1 MEKFVSRVTSSPLP
15 AQFLYARLS
24 SLQGLSQ
31 LVNIPEVENVQATD
45 DTCTFT
51 AKGMPVGL
59 QVVERVPYSTL
70 KYQAMPESPF
80 QFTFWVQL
88 KEVSASDTRLRLTLH
103 AQIPLMLRLMLKGKI
118 QKGLDEMA
126 KRLANMGR

>member
-15 AQFLYARLS
+15 AQFLYTHLS

-51 AKGMPVGL
+51 AKGMSVGL

-70 KYQAMPESPF
+70 KYQAMPASPF

-88 KEVSASDTRLRLTLH
+88 KEVSANDTRLRLTLH
-103 AQIPLMLRLMLKGKI
+103 AQIPLMLKGKI

-126 KRLANMGR
+126 ERLANMGR

>member
-1 MEKFVSRVTSSPLP
+1 
-15 AQFLYARLS
+15 
-24 SLQGLSQ
+24 
-31 LVNIPEVENVQATD
+31 
-45 DTCTFT
+45 
-51 AKGMPVGL
+51 
-59 QVVERVPYSTL
+59 
-70 KYQAMPESPF
+70 MPESPF

-126 KRLANMGR
+126 ERLANMGR

>member
-15 AQFLYARLS
+15 AQFLYTHLS

-51 AKGMPVGL
+51 AKGMSVGL

-70 KYQAMPESPF
+70 KYQAMPASPF
-80 QFTFWVQL
+80 PFTFWVQL
-88 KEVSASDTRLRLTLH
+88 KEVSANDTRLRLTLH

-126 KRLANMGR
+126 ERLANMGR